1 MLQIVVRIAKRFI
14 FLVLLTGMSLVLFI
28 EVTVLTS
35 VFIADWNKYGV
46 KTGLWFSDYKSEY
59 TNGVWGDFTE
69 YSEYHFNKET
79 IKKFEKS
86 KWYSIVT
93 DADIENIKEYFRN
106 FRVVLN
112 NVIMLM
118 NIRLI

>member
-46 KTGLWFSDYKSEY
+46 KTGLWFSD
-59 TNGVWGDFTE
+59 
-69 YSEYHFNKET
+69 
-79 IKKFEKS
+79 
-86 KWYSIVT
+86 
-93 DADIENIKEYFRN
+93 
-106 FRVVLN
+106 
-112 NVIMLM
+112 
-118 NIRLI
+118 